1 MAKRLTQEEFEKR
14 IEEQGNGEFTV
25 LEKYKNNRTP
35 TLTRHE
41 VCGHEWKIRPDDFF
55 RGKRCPFCNG
65 SGKRTTQEEFEIKV
79 KRQSGGEYIA
89 LEKYQES
96 RTPLLM
102 RHKICGYEW
111 KIRPDDFLH
120 GKGCPLCS
128 GRPKIDTSI

>member
-55 RGKRCPFCNG
+55 
-65 SGKRTTQEEFEIKV
+65 EEKDVRFVTEV
-79 KRQSGGEYIA
+79 ENEQ
-89 LEKYQES
+89 
-96 RTPLLM
+96 
-102 RHKICGYEW
+102 HK
-111 KIRPDDFLH
+111 KNL
-120 GKGCPLCS
+120 KS
-128 GRPKIDTSI
+128 K